1 MGNTKLN
8 DQTSMGNTNSRRIL
22 FNYRKLFSTGIGC
35 NKHNTKNNKYRK
47 SKYKFKYLFKLSLLL
62 LLGFA
67 PKASGNTVSSPS
79 ASSSGTV
86 INNGYQTING
96 GFPTMIYG
104 GQVQCQQPTLAF
116 TPFVTK
122 GENYA
127 TPRMT
132 TTKTNIY
139 DLAEN
144 ADGTLVN
151 PGNILYQSA
160 QPRIDQSTHNF
171 NYGFTLSLQIPLG
184 RGTDLCLK
192 AAENQIK
199 GQEFVLA
206 KQKLEANLARMK
218 ICAEQF
224 KLGVKLINEDAV
236 ACKNVVLT
244 TIPNQVLPHNHK
256 IDKK

>member
-1 MGNTKLN
+1 MGNSK
-8 DQTSMGNTNSRRIL
+8 SSRIIQH
-22 FNYRKLFSTGIGC
+22 NGKFSCTRFGR
-35 NKHNTKNNKYRK
+35 NKYNTTHHNNRK
-47 SKYKFKYLFKLSLLL
+47 SKYKLVNFFKLSLFL

-67 PKASGNTVSSPS
+67 PKTSGNTVSSPS

-127 TPRMT
+127 SPTIN

-139 DLAEN
+139 DLSEDASGN
-144 ADGTLVN
+144 LVN
-151 PGNILYQSA
+151 PGKILYQSE

-184 RGTDLCLK
+184 KGSDLCIK

-206 KQKLEANLARMK
+206 RQKLEANLARMK
-218 ICAEQF
+218 VCAEQF
-224 KLGVKLINEDAV
+224 RLGVKLVGEDAV
-236 ACKNVVLT
+236 ACKNVVIT
-244 TIPNQVLPHNHK
+244 TIPNQVVPHTHELK
-256 IDKK
+256 TK

>member
-1 MGNTKLN
+1 MGNSKFN
-8 DQTSMGNTNSRRIL
+8 YQTSMGDSKSSRIIQHNGEFSCAR
-22 FNYRKLFSTGIGC
+22 FGRYKHRSKNYY
-35 NKHNTKNNKYRK
+35 YRK
-47 SKYKFKYLFKLSLLL
+47 SKYKLVNFFKLSLLL
-62 LLGFA
+62 LLYI
-67 PKASGNTVSSPS
+67 PKTLANTVSSPS

-127 TPRMT
+127 SPTIN

-139 DLAEN
+139 DLSEDASGN
-144 ADGTLVN
+144 LVN
-151 PGNILYQSA
+151 PGKILYQSE

-171 NYGFTLSLQIPLG
+171 NYGFTLSFQVPLG

-206 KQKLEANLARMK
+206 RQKLEANLARMK
-218 ICAEQF
+218 VCAEQF
-224 KLGVKLINEDAV
+224 KLGVKLVGEDAV

-244 TIPNQVLPHNHK
+244 TIPNQVVPHTHELK
-256 IDKK
+256 TK

>member
-1 MGNTKLN
+1 MGNSKFN
-8 DQTSMGNTNSRRIL
+8 YQTSMGNTKSTRIIQHNGKFSRTWFRRNKYYSE
-22 FNYRKLFSTGIGC
+22 NYY
-35 NKHNTKNNKYRK
+35 YRK
-47 SKYKFKYLFKLSLLL
+47 SKYKLVNFFKLSLVL
-62 LLGFA
+62 LLGFI

-96 GFPTMIYG
+96 GFPTMVYG

-127 TPRMT
+127 SPTIN

-139 DLAEN
+139 DLSEDASGN
-144 ADGTLVN
+144 LVN
-151 PGNILYQSA
+151 PGKILYQSE

-171 NYGFTLSLQIPLG
+171 NYGFTLSFQVPLG

-206 KQKLEANLARMK
+206 RQKLEANLARMK
-218 ICAEQF
+218 VCAEQF
-224 KLGVKLINEDAV
+224 KLGVKLVGEDAV
-236 ACKNVVLT
+236 ACKNVVIT
-244 TIPNQVLPHNHK
+244 TIPNQVVPHTHELK
-256 IDKK
+256 TK

>member
-1 MGNTKLN
+1 MGNSRFTDQAPIRDTKSWGSVQHN
-8 DQTSMGNTNSRRIL
+8 GKFSCPRSRCDQH
-22 FNYRKLFSTGIGC
+22 YSTHH
-35 NKHNTKNNKYRK
+35 KHRK
-47 SKYKFKYLFKLSLLL
+47 SKHKLVNFFKLSLLL
-62 LLGFA
+62 LLYS
-67 PKASGNTVSSPS
+67 PKTLANTVSSPS

-116 TPFVTK
+116 TPFITK
-122 GENYA
+122 GENYS
-127 TPRMT
+127 TPRIT
-132 TTKTNIY
+132 STETNIY

-144 ADGTLVN
+144 ETGDLIN
-151 PGNILYQSA
+151 PGKILYTQI

-171 NYGFTLSLQIPLG
+171 NYGFTISLQVPLG
-184 RGTDLCLK
+184 KGSDLCIK
-192 AAENQIK
+192 AAENQIA

-206 KQKLEANLARMK
+206 RQKLEANLARMK
-218 ICAEQF
+218 VCAEQF

-244 TIPNQVLPHNHK
+244 TIPNQVLPHTHK
-256 IDKK
+256 LKQ

>member
-1 MGNTKLN
+1 MGNSKFN
-8 DQTSMGNTNSRRIL
+8 NQTSMGNTNSRRIF
-22 FNYRKLFSTGIGC
+22 FNYRKLFSTGIRC
-35 NKHNTKNNKYRK
+35 NKHNTKNYKYRK
-47 SKYKFKYLFKLSLLL
+47 SEYKLVNFFKLSLLL
-62 LLGFA
+62 LLYI
-67 PKASGNTVSSPS
+67 PKTLANTVSSPS

-96 GFPTMIYG
+96 GFPTMFYG
-104 GQVQCQQPTLAF
+104 GNIQCQQPTVAF

-122 GENYA
+122 GENYSS
-127 TPRMT
+127 PRMV

-151 PGNILYQSA
+151 PGKILYQSE

-171 NYGFTLSLQIPLG
+171 NYGFTLSLQVPIG
-184 RGTDLCLK
+184 KGSDLCIK

-199 GQEFVLA
+199 GQEFALTKA
-206 KQKLEANLARMK
+206 KLEANLARMK
-218 ICAEQF
+218 ICAEQL